1 MSQFSG
7 ALESDNI
14 NNIMANFN
22 IDPSPGMENL
32 IRGKDK
38 YVYIYIQIYRVKSDI
53 HISVYYSTL
62 ITCISDY
69 IYIYI
74 YTDI

>member
-38 YVYIYIQIYRVKSDI
+38 YVYIYI
-53 HISVYYSTL
+53 
-62 ITCISDY
+62 Y
-69 IYIYI
+69 IYIELSQIYI
-74 YTDI
+74 YLCIIQL